1 MLARYLKKKKDF
13 KKRFVKGSKIFLNKR
28 KTKSFSMLMNNVE
41 TEKSENMVAK
51 DIKIFQKIK
60 KTS

>member
-1 MLARYLKKKKDF
+1 
-13 KKRFVKGSKIFLNKR
+13 
-28 KTKSFSMLMNNVE
+28 MLMNNVE

-60 KTS
+60 KKLVEYRKIYSKMQKKQNHFTNKD

>member
-1 MLARYLKKKKDF
+1 
-13 KKRFVKGSKIFLNKR
+13 
-28 KTKSFSMLMNNVE
+28 MLMNNVE
-41 TEKSENMVAK
+41 TEKSENMVAI

>member
-1 MLARYLKKKKDF
+1 
-13 KKRFVKGSKIFLNKR
+13 
-28 KTKSFSMLMNNVE
+28 MLMNNVE
-41 TEKSENMVAK
+41 TEKGENMVAK

>member
-1 MLARYLKKKKDF
+1 ML
-13 KKRFVKGSKIFLNKR
+13 V
-28 KTKSFSMLMNNVE
+28 NNVE
-41 TEKSENMVAK
+41 TEKNENMVAK

>member
-1 MLARYLKKKKDF
+1 
-13 KKRFVKGSKIFLNKR
+13 
-28 KTKSFSMLMNNVE
+28 MLMNNVE
-41 TEKSENMVAK
+41 TEKSENMVPK

>member
-1 MLARYLKKKKDF
+1 
-13 KKRFVKGSKIFLNKR
+13 
-28 KTKSFSMLMNNVE
+28 MLMNNVE

-60 KTS
+60 KTSRVQENLF

>member
-1 MLARYLKKKKDF
+1 
-13 KKRFVKGSKIFLNKR
+13 
-28 KTKSFSMLMNNVE
+28 MLMNNVE

-60 KTS
+60 KLVEYRKIYSKMQKKQNHFTNKD